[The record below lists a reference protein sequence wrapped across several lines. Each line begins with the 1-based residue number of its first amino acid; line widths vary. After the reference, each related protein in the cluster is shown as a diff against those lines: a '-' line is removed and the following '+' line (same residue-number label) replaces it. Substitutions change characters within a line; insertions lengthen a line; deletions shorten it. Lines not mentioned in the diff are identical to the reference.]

1 VVVGKRLVIVRKEFI
16 MEKTKVLEIIDD
28 RIMVARSRAIQA
40 EDRKKFSK
48 MLEWEAVMGSLIQLK
63 RTLEKV

>member
-1 VVVGKRLVIVRKEFI
+1 MTVRKELFTV
-16 MEKTKVLEIIDD
+16 EKTRILEIIED

-48 MLEWEAVMGSLIQLK
+48 MLGWELVMESLVQLK
-63 RTLEKV
+63 RTMEKCQ